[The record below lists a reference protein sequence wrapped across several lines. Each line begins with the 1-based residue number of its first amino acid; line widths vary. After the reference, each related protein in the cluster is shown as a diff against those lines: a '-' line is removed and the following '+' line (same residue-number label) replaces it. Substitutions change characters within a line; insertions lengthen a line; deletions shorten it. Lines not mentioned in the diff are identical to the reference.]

1 MEEYGGKRI
10 EVSVKEWFKIIIHVS
25 RIGRKKVKVRDI
37 N

>member
-1 MEEYGGKRI
+1 MEGRELR
-10 EVSVKEWFKIIIHVS
+10 VSVKEWFKIIIHVS